1 MPAALTGFLVMS
13 FADGIGVAMGR
24 LCADYDFPGAV
35 SGALP
40 SLIFL
45 WFFVLSIPVGGMCVR
60 FGRRRIALVSL
71 LVTAV
76 AMFLPVGAK
85 VSPVVVFAFSFAL
98 LGISNVGLQVAL
110 PTFVASVSPSGSVTG
125 RVMACLAA
133 KTGMAASIPAVFA
146 LCAVLGDWTWAFPAG
161 AALALAAAA
170 LLSRTFVFAAAD
182 AVPPV
187 SYGSAV
193 RLMAD
198 PVVAAV
204 VLSFALAVCQDVELN
219 LVLPG
224 LLRSFYG
231 WDPAR
236 QGLGA
241 GVYFLAKIPA
251 MLVGAWLLPRVRPSS
266 AAAPCVAAVVIG
278 LAVLCAAPSVGL
290 FFAALLL
297 VSFGSANF
305 YGIAFGILA
314 ERCPADLDRLSSLL
328 VMSISSAALVAPVL
342 TACGW
347 RF

>member
-1 MPAALTGFLVMS
+1 MS
-13 FADGIGVAMGR
+13 FADGIGVAMSR
-24 LCADYDFPGAV
+24 LCADYDFPVAV

-60 FGRRRIALVSL
+60 FGRRRIALISL
-71 LVTAV
+71 LVASV
-76 AMFLPVGAK
+76 AMFLPVVAK
-85 VSPVVVFAFSFAL
+85 VSPVAVFSLSFAL
-98 LGISNVGLQVAL
+98 LGVSNVGLQVSL
-110 PTFVASVSPSGSVTG
+110 PPFVASVSPPGSVAG

-133 KTGMAASIPAVFA
+133 KTGMAAAIPAVFA
-146 LCAVLGDWTWAFPAG
+146 GCAVLGDWMWAFPAG
-161 AALALAAAA
+161 AMLALVAAA
-170 LLSRTFVFAAAD
+170 LLSRAFVSTATD
-182 AVPPV
+182 AIPSV

-198 PVVAAV
+198 PVVAVV
-204 VLSFALAVCQDVELN
+204 VLSFSLAICQDVGLN
-219 LVLPG
+219 LVLPRF
-224 LLRSFYG
+224 LRSFYG
-231 WDPAR
+231 WDSAR

-314 ERCPADLDRLSSLL
+314 ERYPDDLDRLSSLL